1 MAADLVAILD
11 SCLLRYTGFSPK
23 RRLTRRGVVMSA
35 VGARTDVRDEA
46 AGPLPF
52 CSAAGARQA
61 AKSARH
67 PATERLLNG
76 YGE

>member
-1 MAADLVAILD
+1 
-11 SCLLRYTGFSPK
+11 
-23 RRLTRRGVVMSA
+23 MSA